1 MQCINACDV
10 KNIKHEICKQIVK
23 KMYENGWLCR
33 VVYITQS
40 LTIQHTMMM
49 ILFVQKVNVATNF
62 LGNGVIFYSIVQAQT
77 QVTTIAVFSM
87 YGE

>member
-1 MQCINACDV
+1 M
-10 KNIKHEICKQIVK
+10 
-23 KMYENGWLCR
+23 
-33 VVYITQS
+33 
-40 LTIQHTMMM
+40 IQHTMMM

>member
-1 MQCINACDV
+1 MRMSNYAQSVSSI
-10 KNIKHEICKQIVK
+10 
-23 KMYENGWLCR
+23 L
-33 VVYITQS
+33 YITRS
-40 LTIQHTMMM
+40 LMIQHTMMM

-87 YGE
+87 YSE

>member
-1 MQCINACDV
+1 MRMGNYVQSVSSI
-10 KNIKHEICKQIVK
+10 
-23 KMYENGWLCR
+23 L
-33 VVYITQS
+33 YITRS
-40 LTIQHTMMM
+40 LMIQHTMMM

-87 YGE
+87 YSE